1 MKDSV
6 GELMEVGVVAGT
18 HGVRGDLKIRPL
30 PTGELALTAAQ
41 KVLMRDRSGQL
52 TLHTVQ
58 HSTSHKQF
66 VLLRLEG
73 LTHIDEARS
82 LVGQTILVDR
92 GELSGSGDGH
102 YYWCDLEGLTVIDQ
116 RRGAVGR
123 IEEMFATPAHDIL
136 VVRSPD
142 GEVLFPAIPPFIIRV
157 DPEAGEM
164 LVDLPDGLVPFI
176 DEV

>member
-1 MKDSV
+1 MKNSV

-18 HGVRGDLKIRPL
+18 HGVRGDLKVRPL
-30 PTGELALTAAQ
+30 PTGELALAAAH
-41 KVLMRDRSGQL
+41 KVFLRERTGQL

-66 VLLRLEG
+66 VLLRLEN
-73 LTHIDEARS
+73 LTHLDKAKS
-82 LVGQTILVDR
+82 LVGQTLLVDR
-92 GELSGSGDGH
+92 EEISGRSEGQ
-102 YYWCDLEGLTVIDQ
+102 YYWCDLEGLTVVDQ
-116 RRGAVGR
+116 RRGTLGR

-136 VVRSPD
+136 VVRGPD
-142 GEVLFPAIPPFIIRV
+142 GEVLIPAIPPFITQV
-157 DPEAGEM
+157 DPEAGRM